1 MRDFARHFRIGGI
14 AGFGPREFMQR
25 AKLEVL
31 KLMRENR
38 RTRVLIILNCE
49 MIREELFNV
58 DLQPG
63 SGETEL
69 LNPHFQS
76 NVIVS
81 LEATDESEEFDTSMD
96 TIQERIHN
104 FNQRGSKWRFH
115 RVTCDISSH
124 PSYGIQT
131 VEWQLRHQTTKIR

>member
-1 MRDFARHFRIGGI
+1 
-14 AGFGPREFMQR
+14 MQR

-49 MIREELFNV
+49 LIREELFNV

-96 TIQERIHN
+96 TLQERIHN

-115 RVTCDISSH
+115 RVTSLHIHLTEYRPLNGSSDIEL
-124 PSYGIQT
+124 PKF
-131 VEWQLRHQTTKIR
+131 VN